1 MRTFVLKSL
10 LLLML
15 ILVSSLLILLYNPR
29 ERTFDDTHYMAAMI
43 DKHKRLES
51 LSPPRL
57 IFIGGSNL
65 AFGIDSQR
73 IEKEIG
79 IPTVNMSLH
88 ASLGMPFML
97 NEIEPS
103 IKKGDVIIM
112 SFEYSTDHLL
122 KGDKDFQRHTVQM
135 FPKAQLFLESTFAW
149 PSSVRPI
156 VGYMASLIETIET
169 CVEQIQQ
176 TAAHGRRTQAAENT
190 QDNKN
195 KSPYRRGAF
204 SEHGDVIAH
213 LDLEPAK
220 ELPIVRQIGSRDYVA
235 FIRRINRFAET
246 AKSRGASVYFM
257 FPPYPLSE
265 FMPNQREIRKY
276 QDACIAKLNIE
287 ILNTP
292 EMFAFPDNYFH
303 DTVYHLRKAG
313 RDLRTSMTLE
323 LLKKKLEKH
332 L

>member
-1 MRTFVLKSL
+1 
-10 LLLML
+10 
-15 ILVSSLLILLYNPR
+15 
-29 ERTFDDTHYMAAMI
+29 MAAMI